1 MLQVAVNDA
10 GLMDD
15 IDTLG
20 DLNDDFA
27 GLGLAKSVSALA
39 GEVVEEVTTLSELG
53 YDVGFFTDNKLLNEV
68 YDIVAFLADSHGV
81 SFGDLVLVTEALV
94 LASLHDLD
102 GDLHSRNL
110 VEAKVDGV
118 AGALANDLLDF
129 ILFKLVLEALRAKDG
144 IKELLAVGSGFRV
157 DGSALVLGKDEFD
170 WVPVLLGLLR
180 LVVADGRVLFGVLVR
195 GAGFSGN
202 LGDLLGMS
210 RGSCQL
216 GFDLALGG
224 TDNLD
229 VFGVDTDKV
238 VAKTARF
245 SREVASELVDG
256 LSRNGKLRCSRLHQR
271 DLDGTLLAAG

>member
-27 GLGLAKSVSALA
+27 GLRLAKSVSALA
-39 GEVVEEVTTLSELG
+39 GEVVEEITTLSELG

-129 ILFKLVLEALRAKDG
+129 ILLKLVLEALRAKDG

-195 GAGFSGN
+195 GGSFSGN
-202 LGDLLGMS
+202 L
-210 RGSCQL
+210 
-216 GFDLALGG
+216 
-224 TDNLD
+224 
-229 VFGVDTDKV
+229 
-238 VAKTARF
+238 
-245 SREVASELVDG
+245 
-256 LSRNGKLRCSRLHQR
+256 
-271 DLDGTLLAAG
+271 